1 MHVLAAGAPAL
12 HTDRAILR
20 TSGQW
25 RIQHFISGFKF
36 NSQIINLPGY
46 GPVTLVVLSLWG
58 YTMYD
63 NFVSINSVC
72 LLGHATA
79 SGP

>member
-1 MHVLAAGAPAL
+1 MHVLAASAPAL

-58 YTMYD
+58 TMYD
-63 NFVSINSVC
+63 NFASINSVY
-72 LLGHATA
+72 LLGYATA
-79 SGP
+79 SGL